1 MKNFMSFY
9 RYKREKTF
17 GVCDFGAYKFYIC
30 ELSDVKGL
38 KYKGVTALPF
48 DSINEIPYPM
58 SGSQAK
64 MFSAYLMSVYGGNV
78 PKMHKIKT
86 GWTSIFSSFYINF
99 EKVKGGR
106 IKGRISIGT
115 LFGGS
120 MKRIALE
127 PSQVKAFADELK
139 ALYKD

>member
-1 MKNFMSFY
+1 MNFH

-17 GVCDFGAYKFYIC
+17 GTCDFGAYKIYIC

-38 KYKGVTALPF
+38 KYKGITALPF
-48 DSINEIPYPM
+48 DSIIEIPYPM

-64 MFSAYLMSVYGGNV
+64 KLSAYLTSVYEGNL

-86 GWTSIFSSFYINF
+86 GWTSMFSSFYINF
-99 EKVKGGR
+99 ERVKGGR

-115 LFGGS
+115 LFSGS

-127 PSQVKAFADELK
+127 PLQVKLFADELQ

>member
-1 MKNFMSFY
+1 MKNFMNFC
-9 RYKREKTF
+9 RYKREKTLST
-17 GVCDFGAYKFYIC
+17 CDFGTYKIYIC
-30 ELSDVKGL
+30 EMSDAKGL
-38 KYKGVTALPF
+38 KYKGITALPF

-64 MFSAYLMSVYGGNV
+64 RFSVYLTSVYEGNL

-86 GWTSIFSSFYINF
+86 GWASMFSSFYINF
-99 EKVKGGR
+99 ERVKGGR

-115 LFGGS
+115 LFRGS

-127 PSQVKAFADELK
+127 PSQVKEFADELK